1 MNPCRLL
8 FDQLKAVCDKGRKA
22 NFNWLWSK
30 VRSIQRDLIGCDNV
44 IVWKHVITTFLRKCN
59 ERMRARQRNCSKP
72 KEVFRT
78 DLRKWHSTVRERLV
92 RMGAGFLPSQRF
104 NVDQSPCLLSLI
116 PKKTYEIIKMG
127 DKHKKT
133 WISQPSSSRG
143 NVHCKFACDLMIS
156 NQELP

>member
-1 MNPCRLL
+1 
-8 FDQLKAVCDKGRKA
+8 
-22 NFNWLWSK
+22 
-30 VRSIQRDLIGCDNV
+30 
-44 IVWKHVITTFLRKCN
+44 
-59 ERMRARQRNCSKP
+59 MRARQRNCSKP